1 MIKLPEDVRENLKQ
15 VILMRSFR
23 ARICLIVLTVG
34 IVTSVLM
41 RHAIMQTYEDRA
53 VQQRTAT
60 VQNQLLVVARHLVS
74 NNYFTTYRLEEPKF
88 MASRQGINSELDTI
102 SNLYEGRIMIINKSC
117 KVIRDTYGIS
127 EGKTIISQEVIKCFH
142 GENVSHYDKDNGFIE
157 MTIPIV
163 STGTDGKANIVGVML
178 ASVSNETIVL
188 MMEVMNRNAV
198 TVEVLMIMGIV
209 VTSLLLSGLLTQ
221 PFKRVSAEIR
231 KVKEGISEKAISVP
245 DYVETVHIIDAFN
258 DLLGRMNALNA
269 SRQEFVANVSHELK
283 TPMTS
288 LKVLADSLLAQ
299 TDVPAELYREFMT
312 DMVSEIDREN
322 RIITDLLSLVKMDK
336 TAKEM
341 NVVALSVNDLA
352 ELIMKRLRPIA
363 RKKDV
368 EVVFESNRTVIAE
381 VDEVKM
387 TLVITNLVENAIKYN
402 KEHGSVKVVLDA
414 DHQSFMLEVSDTGMG
429 ISEEDL
435 PRIFE
440 RFYRADKSHSRE
452 MGGTGLGLSI
462 TRSAVLLHHGS
473 ITVTSTLGEGTRF
486 LVKIP
491 LNYIPDE
498 EEEGKERE

>member
-1 MIKLPEDVRENLKQ
+1 MQIPEDVKEKLRQ
-15 VILMRSFR
+15 VIFLRSFR
-23 ARICLIVLTVG
+23 GRICALVLAVG
-34 IVTSVLM
+34 ILTSVLM

-53 VQQRTAT
+53 VRQRTAT
-60 VQNQLLVVARHLVS
+60 VQNQLLVVAQHLIS
-74 NNYFTTYRLEEPKF
+74 NNYFSTYRLEDPSF

-102 SNLYEGRIMIINKSC
+102 SNLYEGRIMIIGKSC

-127 EGKTIISQEVIKCFH
+127 EGKNIISEEVVKCLR
-142 GENVSHYDKDNGFIE
+142 GENVTHYDKENGYIE
-157 MTIPIV
+157 MTIPII
-163 STGTDGKANIVGVML
+163 SSGTDGKANVVGVML
-178 ASVSNETIVL
+178 ASVSNETIVS
-188 MMEVMNRNAV
+188 MMEVMDRNAL
-198 TVEVLMIMGIV
+198 TLEVLIIMVIV
-209 VTSLLLSGLLTQ
+209 VSSILLSGVLTK
-221 PFKRVSAEIR
+221 PFKRVSDEIR
-231 KVKEGISEKAISVP
+231 KVKEGTSEKAISVP
-245 DYVETVHIIDAFN
+245 DYVETVHIVDAFN
-258 DLLGRMNALNA
+258 DLLGRMNALND

-299 TDVPAELYREFMT
+299 NDVPAELYREFMT

-336 TAKEM
+336 TAQEM
-341 NVVALSVNDLA
+341 NVVAINLNDLT

-363 RKKDV
+363 RKRDV
-368 EVVFESNRTVIAE
+368 EVVFESVRPVIAE

-414 DHQSFMLEVSDTGMG
+414 DHQYFTLEVSDTGVG
-429 ISEEDL
+429 ISSEDL
-435 PRIFE
+435 PRVYE

-473 ITVTSTLGEGTRF
+473 IAVKSTLSEGTTF
-486 LVKIP
+486 TVKIP
-491 LNYIPDE
+491 LNYIPGE
-498 EEEGKERE
+498 EREEKG